1 VARNPEAQTAF
12 GPMVLSAI
20 EQQEPPGR
28 RLVDDDLA
36 AAFLPVPLRALV
48 AATRPAPLRRAVIR
62 LSERSGPGMWANMA
76 CRKRYIDDNLDK
88 ALAGIDAVVVL
99 GAGFDTRAYRLA
111 RRSDIPVFEVDQPLN
126 VDRKKKVVARVLG
139 TPPAS
144 VRLVPVDFERDDLMA
159 ALGSHG
165 YRPEY
170 RTFFVWEGVTQYLT
184 ESAVRATF
192 AQLAHAAPGSR
203 LDFTY
208 VRREFIDGDERYG
221 AAALYKRMRQRRQVW
236 KFGLVPDDVADFIA
250 PYGWRLIEQAG
261 PDEFMNRY
269 VRPSGRIL
277 DTSQLEWSACA
288 EKI

>member
-1 VARNPEAQTAF
+1 MARNPEAQTAF

-48 AATRPAPLRRAVIR
+48 AATRLAPLRRAIIGV
-62 LSERSGPGMWANMA
+62 SERSGPGMWANMA
-76 CRKRYIDDNLDK
+76 CRKRYIDDNLER
-88 ALAGIDAVVVL
+88 ALGDIDAVVVL

-111 RRSDIPVFEVDQPLN
+111 RRSEIPVFEVDQPLN
-126 VDRKKKVVARVLG
+126 VERKKRVVARVLG

-144 VRLVPVDFERDDLMA
+144 VKLVPVDFEHDDLMA
-159 ALGSHG
+159 ALESHG

-170 RTFFVWEGVTQYLT
+170 RTFFAWEGVTQYLT
-184 ESAVRATF
+184 EAALRATF
-192 AQLAHAAPGSR
+192 TQLAQAAPGSR

-208 VRREFIDGDERYG
+208 VRREFIDGDELYG
-221 AAALYKRMRQRRQVW
+221 APGLYKRMRQRRQVW
-236 KFGLVPDDVADFIA
+236 KFGLVPEDVADFIA

-269 VRPSGRIL
+269 VRPSGRTL
-277 DTSQLEWSACA
+277 ATSQLEWSAYA

>member
-1 VARNPEAQTAF
+1 MARNPEAQTAF
-12 GPMVLSAI
+12 GPMVLSAV

-48 AATRPAPLRRAVIR
+48 AATRLTPLRRAVIG

-76 CRKRYIDDNLDK
+76 CRKRYIDDNLEQ
-88 ALAGIDAVVVL
+88 ALGDIDAVVVL

-159 ALGSHG
+159 ALASHG
-165 YRPEY
+165 YQPEY
-170 RTFFVWEGVTQYLT
+170 RTFFAWEGVTQYLT

-192 AQLAHAAPGSR
+192 TQFAHAAPGSR

-208 VRREFIDGDERYG
+208 VRREFIDGDDLYG
-221 AAALYKRMRQRRQVW
+221 APGLYKNYRQRRQVW
-236 KFGLVPDDVADFIA
+236 KFGLVPDGVADFIA

-269 VRPSGRIL
+269 VRPSGRTL
-277 DTSQLEWSACA
+277 GASQLEWSAYA
-288 EKI
+288 EKV